1 MFVDIGLAQ
10 ANHDDLDMETEE
22 EEEAEVPENEE
33 EDVDDEEDAGE
44 KPPSLYCPKKAL
56 VMAVTDWLPELYK
69 TKRSSGSAKM
79 QQSRELDGN
88 HGDDEAKK
96 KKSDKNSHSPESRK
110 RFDPLMV
117 MDMILLCDL
126 FYLPYEHGPQAIQLL
141 QSARWLISNFGLL
154 VDQPGKRFM
163 SRGRIE
169 WYDKAIHFHDC
180 YTNLSIVVDRF
191 VNIPNREL
199 LYELYSYVND
209 MRSNL
214 ALVNSYIKW
223 HGRRTLDP
231 CFSQV

>member
-1 MFVDIGLAQ
+1 
-10 ANHDDLDMETEE
+10 MEMEE
-22 EEEAEVPENEE
+22 EEEVPENEEE
-33 EDVDDEEDAGE
+33 EDVDDEEGGE
-44 KPPSLYCPKKAL
+44 KHPTPSSQCYCPKKAL

-69 TKRSSGSAKM
+69 TKKSSGSAKI
-79 QQSRELDGN
+79 QQSREPDGN
-88 HGDDEAKK
+88 HGDDDSAKAK
-96 KKSDKNSHSPESRK
+96 RSEKKSSGSPESKK
-110 RFDPLMV
+110 RFDRLTV
-117 MDMILLCDL
+117 MDVILLCDL

-141 QSARWLISNFGLL
+141 QSARWLISNFRLL
-154 VDQPGKRFM
+154 TVDQPSKRLM

-223 HGRRTLDP
+223 HGKTTFL
-231 CFSQV
+231 FN